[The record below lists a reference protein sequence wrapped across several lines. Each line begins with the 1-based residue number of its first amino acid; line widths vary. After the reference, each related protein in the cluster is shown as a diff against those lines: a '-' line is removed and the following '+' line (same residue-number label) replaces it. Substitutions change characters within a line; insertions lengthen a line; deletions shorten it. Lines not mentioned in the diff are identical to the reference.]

1 MDGSESS
8 KCALNEAIRVAAF
21 TTAKLR
27 VVFVLDASEMYAY
40 PVGFRD
46 VLRED
51 GRRVLEDA
59 QRNLEEGGIVG
70 EVEIVETANVPED
83 VASCLQR
90 LVLRD
95 RTDLV
100 VMGTHGR
107 RGWRRMLL
115 GSVAERFLRFS
126 TCPVLLVRGRDSTE

>member
-1 MDGSESS
+1 MRGALSYTVGWQSSSALRLRSSVEHQHERCVMYRNILVAMDGSESS

-27 VVFVLDASEMYAY
+27 VVFVLDASEMSAY

-59 QRNLEEGGIVG
+59 QRNLAEGGVVG
-70 EVEIVETANVPED
+70 EVEIAETPNVRE
-83 VASCLQR
+83 
-90 LVLRD
+90 
-95 RTDLV
+95 
-100 VMGTHGR
+100 GG
-107 RGWRRMLL
+107 
-115 GSVAERFLRFS
+115 
-126 TCPVLLVRGRDSTE
+126 